1 MSIGRLY
8 RLRVVAASIL
18 RPSGGG
24 GEERRWTFARPAFP
38 LLWVRAEAWR
48 FSVALAELSLGLRV
62 IAGRGLRRKEDR
74 VRHLIWMMSGPFL
87 SSGEWGD

>member
-24 GEERRWTFARPAFP
+24 GEERRRTFARPAFP
-38 LLWVRAEAWR
+38 LLWVRAEARR
-48 FSVALAELSLGLRV
+48 FSVALTEPALGLRV

-74 VRHLIWMMSGPFL
+74 VRHLSWMVPGPFL
-87 SSGEWGD
+87 PSGEWG

>member
-24 GEERRWTFARPAFP
+24 GEERRRTFARPAFP
-38 LLWVRAEAWR
+38 LLWVRAKAWR
-48 FSVALAELSLGLRV
+48 FSVALIEPALGLRV
-62 IAGRGLRRKEDR
+62 IAGRGSRRKEDR

-87 SSGEWGD
+87 PSGEWG